1 MKQSLHSILALTFFG
16 ALAASSAHAVQSAHM
31 TRTIAM
37 PTAPCAPLSG
47 ASFSQEMVEGAGML
61 EVLRHAVTP
70 HGWTLQSN
78 APDGWGGPV
87 IRARFVEQNVADALR
102 TMIDFSRQSGW
113 QVQAVADR
121 NACTVNVRFSPS
133 QIATTVIARPLDPTA
148 PTHPAP
154 AEGNA
159 PTVSAGGAGD
169 GDVVTTAAT
178 APTPSEPT
186 PPAPPAPPAPVIL
199 AAGQTLSVALTQFVA
214 SQGWTLQ
221 WGLDYDHFIEADIPL
236 PTGDWQSAVRFLVE
250 AYQAQGGLIGVAPR
264 FATTNRIVYFTKA
277 DHAR

>member
-1 MKQSLHSILALTFFG
+1 MEEFQVSKHVLHSSLLVIGFCVGPFASAGQLIDERTPPAPVV
-16 ALAASSAHAVQSAHM
+16 AAPAAENRGVV
-31 TRTIAM
+31 T
-37 PTAPCAPLSG
+37 
-47 ASFSQEMVEGAGML
+47 GAG
-61 EVLRHAVTP
+61 VP
-70 HGWTLQSN
+70 
-78 APDGWGGPV
+78 
-87 IRARFVEQNVADALR
+87 
-102 TMIDFSRQSGW
+102 
-113 QVQAVADR
+113 
-121 NACTVNVRFSPS
+121 
-133 QIATTVIARPLDPTA
+133 
-148 PTHPAP
+148 
-154 AEGNA
+154 
-159 PTVSAGGAGD
+159 AGGTGVGAGAP
-169 GDVVTTAAT
+169 AAT